1 MRFSVSPSPSSC
13 TFLCNSFACAANA
26 NHAAS
31 VTSITHLFTVAA
43 TQTEAAAVAEAET
56 AAAHAGW
63 QRVADNQRFWL
74 LPVAVS

>member
-1 MRFSVSPSPSSC
+1 MRFSVFPSPSSC
-13 TFLCNSFACAANA
+13 TFLCNSFARAANA

-43 TQTEAAAVAEAET
+43 TRTEAAAEAET

-74 LPVAVS
+74 LPVAV